1 MKLRTRY
8 ILFVV
13 ILHGIALLLSY
24 FVFREWKAI
33 FIASEAVILFSII
46 LSWRLYNELLQP
58 LELLV
63 RGKEAIRDRDF
74 NVKFVLTGKYE
85 MDELISVYNQ
95 MIDEL
100 RSERIKQEEQQFFL
114 AKLINTSPT
123 GILILDYDDK
133 VQQLNP
139 KAVQLLDIN
148 QEEIMGKS
156 LDAFDHP
163 VIQQIKEL
171 DSGHTKVFTFKG
183 TLTYK
188 LQKSH
193 FIDRGFPR
201 HFVMIEELTDEIL
214 AAEKNAYGKVI
225 RMMAH
230 EVNNTIGPVNSIIQ
244 TALQSNIYGEE
255 LANALR
261 AAMERNDNLNQFMRN
276 FADLVR
282 IPMPNKK
289 LLNLLELIQK
299 VTDLM
304 YVKAREKN
312 VEFVLEHALPS
323 FMITADLQQME
334 QVMVNIIKNA
344 IEAIDDK
351 GTITIVT
358 QDHPKQIII
367 RDTGTGVPPE
377 FEEQLFSP
385 FFSTKKDGQGLGL
398 TLIKEILTNH
408 GYPFMLKTIKPGLTE
423 FSIQF

>member
-171 DSGHTKVFTFKG
+171 DSGYTKVFTFKG

-193 FIDRGFPR
+193 FIDRGFP
-201 HFVMIEELTDEIL
+201 
-214 AAEKNAYGKVI
+214 
-225 RMMAH
+225 
-230 EVNNTIGPVNSIIQ
+230 
-244 TALQSNIYGEE
+244 
-255 LANALR
+255 
-261 AAMERNDNLNQFMRN
+261 
-276 FADLVR
+276 
-282 IPMPNKK
+282 
-289 LLNLLELIQK
+289 
-299 VTDLM
+299 
-304 YVKAREKN
+304 
-312 VEFVLEHALPS
+312 
-323 FMITADLQQME
+323 
-334 QVMVNIIKNA
+334 
-344 IEAIDDK
+344 
-351 GTITIVT
+351 
-358 QDHPKQIII
+358 
-367 RDTGTGVPPE
+367 
-377 FEEQLFSP
+377 
-385 FFSTKKDGQGLGL
+385 
-398 TLIKEILTNH
+398 
-408 GYPFMLKTIKPGLTE
+408 
-423 FSIQF
+423 